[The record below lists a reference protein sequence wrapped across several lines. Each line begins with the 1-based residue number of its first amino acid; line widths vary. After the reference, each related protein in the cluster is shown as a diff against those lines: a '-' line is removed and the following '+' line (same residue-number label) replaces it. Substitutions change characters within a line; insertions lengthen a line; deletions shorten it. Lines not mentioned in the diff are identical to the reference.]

1 MSLINDALKKAQK
14 QRTGEAP
21 ALHSMP
27 SVGGESPQRIARRAK
42 PTGFNTLI
50 LRAGIASSVA
60 LVLALGAYFA
70 FGRKPEVQPS
80 APSNQPSVAGSPLA
94 SGPQASTPAPQ
105 VSGLKSQV
113 SEQPPAAPAPVTFT
127 LKTEPAN
134 QKADGGK
141 LKAEGQTLAA
151 AQPSALSPQPSVSV
165 PATTSA
171 QQPTTTSQQPVQVSA
186 PPKPAPKL
194 EPRAIEFI
202 EALKVAGIRASAT
215 DPKVLMNDRVY
226 RPGSVVNAEMGL
238 KLAEITA
245 NSLTFEDDHGG
256 RYMRTF

>member
-50 LRAGIASSVA
+50 LRAGIASAVT

-70 FGRKPEVQPS
+70 FGRKTEVQPS
-80 APSNQPSVAGSPLA
+80 ALSPQPAAAAPSPA
-94 SGPQASTPAPQ
+94 TP
-105 VSGLKSQV
+105 
-113 SEQPPAAPAPVTFT
+113 PPAAQPAATPPPVTFT
-127 LKTEPAN
+127 LKTEPAKPKPETGN
-134 QKADGGK
+134 
-141 LKAEGQTLAA
+141 LKPEAQSVANAEA
-151 AQPSALSPQPSVSV
+151 PKPV
-165 PATTSA
+165 PTTASA
-171 QQPTTTSQQPVQVSA
+171 QQPATNNQQPVQVLV
-186 PPKPAPKL
+186 PPKPVAKL

-256 RYMRTF
+256 RYTRTF